1 MQHAN
6 RNVDLSFL
14 GNRLSNIP
22 LQFISYVLICVCES
36 MGLYECRCGHNNLN
50 IDGIP

>member
-22 LQFISYVLICVCES
+22 LQFISYVLICVLVSQWAC
-36 MGLYECRCGHNNLN
+36 MNADVGT
-50 IDGIP
+50 II